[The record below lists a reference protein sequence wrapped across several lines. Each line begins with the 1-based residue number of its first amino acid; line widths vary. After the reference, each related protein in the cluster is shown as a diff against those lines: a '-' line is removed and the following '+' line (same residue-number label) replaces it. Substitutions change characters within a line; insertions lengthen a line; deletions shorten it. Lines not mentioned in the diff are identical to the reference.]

1 MLQELPVT
9 IKNSNLM
16 NVMLAELRLL
26 KPKRTNVHME
36 LGTRNNLEKAL
47 RSMSL
52 DIDELNKSITAYNKY
67 ILEKQRHDANLN
79 IALQKRQ
86 IENEQRSAR
95 GEPLLSVEEVKR
107 QFKPP
112 QLQSKN
118 GMLDLFLN
126 SADTESYAEYASQ
139 VTIFNYVFY

>member
-16 NVMLAELRLL
+16 NVMLAEMRLL
-26 KPKRTNVHME
+26 NPKRSNAHLE

-47 RSMSL
+47 RSMSG
-52 DIDELNKSITAYNKY
+52 DIDELNKSITSYNKY
-67 ILEKQRHDANLN
+67 TLEKQRYDAILN
-79 IALQKRQ
+79 TAIQKRQ
-86 IENEQRSAR
+86 IENEQRAAR
-95 GEPLLSVEEVKR
+95 GEPLQSIEELKR
-107 QFKPP
+107 QHKPP

-126 SADTESYAEYASQ
+126 SADTNAYANYAAEVSP
-139 VTIFNYVFY
+139 